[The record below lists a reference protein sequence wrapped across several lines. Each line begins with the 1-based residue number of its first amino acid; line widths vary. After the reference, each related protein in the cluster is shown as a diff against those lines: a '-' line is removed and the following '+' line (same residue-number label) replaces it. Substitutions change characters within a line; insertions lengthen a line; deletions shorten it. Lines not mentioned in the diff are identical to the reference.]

1 MKTHRRLI
9 ASVMIASVLLLHMP
23 SARADGSPNG
33 VSPAAARSESDN
45 RRHNRNRPVD
55 VAFVKWNISPVVLT
69 GVAGGDIAGTF
80 VGEVLQNQHSV
91 NPLVNP
97 NPDPTVDPLNLFR
110 NGILRLEALYSVK
123 ADDERESFTALIR
136 GGQDQ
141 VTGVAR
147 FDGVVLAGWRSG
159 ARVQVAYQRYFAPDD
174 HCTDAGAPITA
185 NCFVGTIRIEPA
197 PRD

>member
-1 MKTHRRLI
+1 
-9 ASVMIASVLLLHMP
+9 
-23 SARADGSPNG
+23 
-33 VSPAAARSESDN
+33 
-45 RRHNRNRPVD
+45 
-55 VAFVKWNISPVVLT
+55 
-69 GVAGGDIAGTF
+69 
-80 VGEVLQNQHSV
+80 V
-91 NPLVNP
+91 NSLVNP

-159 ARVQVAYQRYFAPDD
+159 ARVQVAYQRHFAPDD

-185 NCFVGTIRIEPA
+185 NCFVGTIHVAPA